1 MKIDL
6 QLFGGRG
13 GGSGMSQAKTTPKG
27 YSYGG
32 RGSEIS
38 PDANP
43 VRVDRV
49 NGWLSSYGYTLDE
62 AISQVHDAISDFE
75 DSDPYTADFL
85 KDMLPSMVDAT
96 INRRDLREVAA
107 TALY

>member
-1 MKIDL
+1 M
-6 QLFGGRG
+6 GGRG
-13 GGSGMSQAKTTPKG
+13 SGSGMGASGKTTPKG

-38 PDANP
+38 ADANP
-43 VRVDRV
+43 ARVDKV
-49 NGWLSSYGYTLDE
+49 NGWLSPYGYNLDE
-62 AISQVHDAISDFE
+62 AIAQVHDAISDFE

-85 KDMLPSMVDAT
+85 RDMLPSMIDAS
-96 INRRDLREVAA
+96 INKRDLREVAA